1 MKGEMSGQ
9 ADLQGLAA
17 ALGRVPSGL
26 FILTARQG
34 ERETG
39 MLASWVQQ
47 CSFEP
52 PQLSVAIRRDRDVT
66 AWLADGAAF
75 TLNLLAEG
83 QTSLIS
89 HFGKGFALDE
99 PAFTGLRVERPEG
112 GAPVLADALGY
123 LLCRVT
129 GRFAAGD
136 HDLFVAAVVGG
147 RTLQPDGRPYVHV
160 RKSGLRY

>member
-1 MKGEMSGQ
+1 MSREEDVQ
-9 ADLQGLAA
+9 SLAA

-26 FILTARQG
+26 YILTARSG

-52 PQLSVAIRRDRDVT
+52 PGVTVAVRRDRDVLS
-66 AWLADGAAF
+66 WLVQDAPF

-83 QTSLIS
+83 QTNLLG
-89 HFGKGFALDE
+89 HFGRGFSLDQ
-99 PAFTGLRVERPEG
+99 PAFNGLRIERAEDR
-112 GAPVLADALGY
+112 APVLLDTLGY

-129 GRFAAGD
+129 NRFPAGD
-136 HDLFVAAVVGG
+136 HDLIVGTVTGG
-147 RTLQPDGRPYVHV
+147 RLLQPDGRPYVHT